1 MLILWF
7 YDVNLGKFQKQLIN
21 TEWEKKWFNSIVSTN
36 RFANYIQ
43 TRSTTAV
50 DPQHLKVKED
60 ISLAKDYCIT
70 ISIQKISS
78 IHKMVKM

>member
-1 MLILWF
+1 M
-7 YDVNLGKFQKQLIN
+7 
-21 TEWEKKWFNSIVSTN
+21 
-36 RFANYIQ
+36 
-43 TRSTTAV
+43 TAV

-78 IHKMVKM
+78 IHKMVKI